1 MGKILIINGAD
12 FSVNAIEQVGENIA
26 GLIPVVRGYN
36 RGRNPSDLNRVGT
49 TAAFDLYD
57 YIQDGYVRI
66 SVIPVPGMAYVG
78 YVSSTNDPD
87 SATDLN
93 SVNIYDGGVIA
104 TGWAS
109 VPGGT
114 SIPAGYRY
122 LQLGF
127 KRVDEADFS
136 NVNYLADSFIVL
148 ELFKS

>member
-36 RGRNPSDLNRVGT
+36 RGVNYADLNRAGT

-57 YIQDGYVRI
+57 YIQEGYVRI
-66 SVIPVPGMAYVG
+66 SVIPVSGMTYVG
-78 YVSSTNDPD
+78 YISSTNVP
-87 SATDLN
+87 SSVTDLN
-93 SVNIYDGGVIA
+93 SVNIYDGGAIGM
-104 TGWAS
+104 GWTS
-109 VPGGT
+109 VAGGT

-127 KRVDEADFS
+127 KRVDEEDFS
-136 NVNYLADSFIVL
+136 NVNYIADSFVVL
-148 ELFKS
+148 ELHKS